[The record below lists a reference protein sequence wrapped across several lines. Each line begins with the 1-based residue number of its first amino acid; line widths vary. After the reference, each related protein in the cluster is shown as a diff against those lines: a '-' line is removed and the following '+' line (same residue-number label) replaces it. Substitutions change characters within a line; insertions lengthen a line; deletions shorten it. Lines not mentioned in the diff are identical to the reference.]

1 MDSTFMMRTRGIIHL
16 EAQVAFFARRDTPA
30 GDTYF
35 PSLTHGMPDAQF
47 AGWGTQKTQLGARHE

>member
-1 MDSTFMMRTRGIIHL
+1 MMRTRGIIHL